1 MAFPLRGIWR
11 SGSLVPPNLRYSK
24 KVRHYMG
31 PAAFHSSTAQ
41 HITMLKVAYVAPS
54 IISYKEHFSNPSS
67 RKPKN
72 ARAKRAMEKRAP
84 QQHENP
90 KVTLFLAGGKTS
102 NILKLAMSDLATLKR
117 PFVERFTKKNDI
129 HPFDDAS
136 CTVDPTL

>member
-1 MAFPLRGIWR
+1 MTW
-11 SGSLVPPNLRYSK
+11 
-24 KVRHYMG
+24 G
-31 PAAFHSSTAQ
+31 PTAFHSSTAQ

-54 IISYKEHFSNPSS
+54 IVSHKEHFSNPSP